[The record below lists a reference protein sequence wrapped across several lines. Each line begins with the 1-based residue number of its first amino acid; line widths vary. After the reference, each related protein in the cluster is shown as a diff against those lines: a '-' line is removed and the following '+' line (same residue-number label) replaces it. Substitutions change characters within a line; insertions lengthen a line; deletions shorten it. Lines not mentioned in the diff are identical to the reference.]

1 MVRRT
6 RLEDLTELIKD
17 YSIDG
22 DVGYGVPGSPLWNY
36 QWIMQLEDDEL
47 CDFVLEIGS
56 DKAFEALEYAN
67 SH

>member
-6 RLEDLTELIKD
+6 RLEDLIELIKD

-22 DVGYGVPGSPLWNY
+22 DVGVGIPGSPLWNY
-36 QWIMQLEDDEL
+36 HWIMQFENDEL
-47 CDFVLEIGS
+47 RDFVLEIGS
-56 DKAFEALEYAN
+56 DKAFEAIEYGN